1 MQEIDV
7 IIPVYRPGKELVELI
22 ERLEHQSVP
31 VHRILLVN
39 TEEKYWKAF
48 EYDHP
53 HRKRYENIRLWHI
66 SKREFDHGKTR
77 REAVKKSKAGIFVMM
92 TQDAMPADEFLLER
106 LTAPLSQKNMA
117 ASYARQLPGDDAGA
131 VERFTR
137 QFNYPPE
144 SRIKSAADIPE
155 LGIKTYFC
163 SNVCAAYRRDIY
175 ERQGCEKSAKDVEK
189 LGIKAFFCSNVC
201 AAYRRDIYDRLG
213 GFVSRTIFNE
223 DMIYAAGCI
232 QAGYRIAYTAQ
243 AKVIHS
249 HQYTNK
255 VQFRRNFDLGVSQ
268 AEHPEIFRGV
278 PSESEGI
285 KLVKRT
291 AVYLREN
298 GKSRE
303 ILPMCVTS
311 IYKFFGYKLGKNYK
325 RLSFRRIMKYT
336 MNREYWSGMT
346 TEKW

>member
-1 MQEIDV
+1 M
-7 IIPVYRPGKELVELI
+7 
-22 ERLEHQSVP
+22 
-31 VHRILLVN
+31 
-39 TEEKYWKAF
+39 
-48 EYDHP
+48 
-53 HRKRYENIRLWHI
+53 
-66 SKREFDHGKTR
+66 
-77 REAVKKSKAGIFVMM
+77 KKSRAGIFVMM

-117 ASYARQLPGDDAGA
+117 VSYARQLPGDDAGA

-144 SRIKSAADIPE
+144 SRVKSAADIPE

-175 ERQGCEKSAKDVEK
+175 EKQ
-189 LGIKAFFCSNVC
+189 
-201 AAYRRDIYDRLG
+201 G
-213 GFVSRTIFNE
+213 GFPKRAIFNE

-268 AEHPEIFRGV
+268 AEHPEIFKGV

-291 AVYLREN
+291 AAYLREN

-336 MNREYWSGMT
+336 MNREYWSVMT
-346 TEKW
+346 TEKWEGLTMEMERSKLCAA

>member
-144 SRIKSAADIPE
+144 SRVKSAADIPE

-175 ERQGCEKSAKDVEK
+175 ERQG
-189 LGIKAFFCSNVC
+189 
-201 AAYRRDIYDRLG
+201 
-213 GFVSRTIFNE
+213 GFPKRAIFNE

>member
-175 ERQGCEKSAKDVEK
+175 ERQG
-189 LGIKAFFCSNVC
+189 
-201 AAYRRDIYDRLG
+201 
-213 GFVSRTIFNE
+213 GFPKRAIFNE

-268 AEHPEIFRGV
+268 AEHPEIFAAY

-285 KLVKRT
+285 RFVRQMIRHLREAGFKRKIPHVLVQSGFKYAGYLLGKHYRSLPGKLVVRMSNSK
-291 AVYLREN
+291 
-298 GKSRE
+298 
-303 ILPMCVTS
+303 
-311 IYKFFGYKLGKNYK
+311 
-325 RLSFRRIMKYT
+325 
-336 MNREYWSGMT
+336 EYWS
-346 TEKW
+346 

>member
-53 HRKRYENIRLWHI
+53 HRERYENIRLWHI

-77 REAVKKSKAGIFVMM
+77 REAVKKSRAGIFVMM

-117 ASYARQLPGDDAGA
+117 VSYARQLPGDDAGA

-144 SRIKSAADIPE
+144 SRVKSAADIPE

-175 ERQGCEKSAKDVEK
+175 EKQ
-189 LGIKAFFCSNVC
+189 
-201 AAYRRDIYDRLG
+201 G
-213 GFVSRTIFNE
+213 GFPKRAIFNE

-268 AEHPEIFRGV
+268 AEHPEIIKGV

-291 AVYLREN
+291 AAYLREN

>member
-175 ERQGCEKSAKDVEK
+175 ERQG
-189 LGIKAFFCSNVC
+189 
-201 AAYRRDIYDRLG
+201 
-213 GFVSRTIFNE
+213 GFPKRAIFNE

-268 AEHPEIFRGV
+268 AEHPEIFKGV

-291 AVYLREN
+291 AAYLREN

>member
-53 HRKRYENIRLWHI
+53 HRERYENIRLWHI

-77 REAVKKSKAGIFVMM
+77 REAVKKSRAGIFVMM

-175 ERQGCEKSAKDVEK
+175 ERQG
-189 LGIKAFFCSNVC
+189 
-201 AAYRRDIYDRLG
+201 
-213 GFVSRTIFNE
+213 GFPKRAIFNE

>member
-53 HRKRYENIRLWHI
+53 HRERYENIRLWHI

-77 REAVKKSKAGIFVMM
+77 REAVKKSRAGIFVMM

-117 ASYARQLPGDDAGA
+117 VSYARQLPGDDAGA

-144 SRIKSAADIPE
+144 SRVKSAADIPE

-175 ERQGCEKSAKDVEK
+175 EKQ
-189 LGIKAFFCSNVC
+189 
-201 AAYRRDIYDRLG
+201 G
-213 GFVSRTIFNE
+213 GFPKRAIFNE

-268 AEHPEIFRGV
+268 AEHPEIFKGV

-291 AVYLREN
+291 AAYLREN

-336 MNREYWSGMT
+336 MNREDWSGMT

>member
-117 ASYARQLPGDDAGA
+117 VSYARQLPGDDAGA

-175 ERQGCEKSAKDVEK
+175 ERQG
-189 LGIKAFFCSNVC
+189 
-201 AAYRRDIYDRLG
+201 
-213 GFVSRTIFNE
+213 GFPKRAIFNE

-243 AKVIHS
+243 AKVI
-249 HQYTNK
+249 
-255 VQFRRNFDLGVSQ
+255 
-268 AEHPEIFRGV
+268 
-278 PSESEGI
+278 PSGCS
-285 KLVKRT
+285 KL
-291 AVYLREN
+291 
-298 GKSRE
+298 
-303 ILPMCVTS
+303 
-311 IYKFFGYKLGKNYK
+311 
-325 RLSFRRIMKYT
+325 RIMPT
-336 MNREYWSGMT
+336 S
-346 TEKW
+346 

>member
-53 HRKRYENIRLWHI
+53 HRERYENIRLWHI

-175 ERQGCEKSAKDVEK
+175 ERQG
-189 LGIKAFFCSNVC
+189 
-201 AAYRRDIYDRLG
+201 
-213 GFVSRTIFNE
+213 GFPKRAIFNE

>member
-53 HRKRYENIRLWHI
+53 HRERYENIRLWHI

-77 REAVKKSKAGIFVMM
+77 REAVKKSRAGIFVMM

-117 ASYARQLPGDDAGA
+117 VSYARQLPGDDAGA

-144 SRIKSAADIPE
+144 SRVKSAADIPE

-175 ERQGCEKSAKDVEK
+175 EKQ
-189 LGIKAFFCSNVC
+189 
-201 AAYRRDIYDRLG
+201 G
-213 GFVSRTIFNE
+213 GFPKRAIFNE

-268 AEHPEIFRGV
+268 AEHPEIFKGV

-291 AVYLREN
+291 AAYLQKKR
-298 GKSRE
+298 KSRE

>member
-175 ERQGCEKSAKDVEK
+175 ERQG
-189 LGIKAFFCSNVC
+189 
-201 AAYRRDIYDRLG
+201 
-213 GFVSRTIFNE
+213 GFPKRAIFSE

>member
-53 HRKRYENIRLWHI
+53 HRERYENIRLWHI

-77 REAVKKSKAGIFVMM
+77 REAVKKSRAGIFVMM

-175 ERQGCEKSAKDVEK
+175 EKQ
-189 LGIKAFFCSNVC
+189 
-201 AAYRRDIYDRLG
+201 G
-213 GFVSRTIFNE
+213 GFPKRAIFNE

-268 AEHPEIFRGV
+268 AEHPEIFKGV

>member
-53 HRKRYENIRLWHI
+53 HRERYENIRLWHI

-77 REAVKKSKAGIFVMM
+77 REAVKKSRAGIFVMM

-144 SRIKSAADIPE
+144 SRVKSAADIPE

-175 ERQGCEKSAKDVEK
+175 EKQ
-189 LGIKAFFCSNVC
+189 
-201 AAYRRDIYDRLG
+201 G
-213 GFVSRTIFNE
+213 GFPKRAIFNE

-255 VQFRRNFDLGVSQ
+255 VQVRRNFDLGVSQ
-268 AEHPEIFRGV
+268 AEHPEIFKGV

-291 AVYLREN
+291 AAYLREN

>member
-53 HRKRYENIRLWHI
+53 HRERYENIRLWHI

-175 ERQGCEKSAKDVEK
+175 EKQ
-189 LGIKAFFCSNVC
+189 
-201 AAYRRDIYDRLG
+201 G
-213 GFVSRTIFNE
+213 GFPKRAIFNE

-268 AEHPEIFRGV
+268 AEHPEIFKGV

-291 AVYLREN
+291 AAYLREN

>member
-53 HRKRYENIRLWHI
+53 HRERYENIRLWHI

-77 REAVKKSKAGIFVMM
+77 REAVKKSRAGIFVMM

-117 ASYARQLPGDDAGA
+117 VSYARQLPGDDAGA

-137 QFNYPPE
+137 QVNYPPE

-175 ERQGCEKSAKDVEK
+175 EKQ
-189 LGIKAFFCSNVC
+189 
-201 AAYRRDIYDRLG
+201 G
-213 GFVSRTIFNE
+213 GFPKRAIFNE

>member
-155 LGIKTYFC
+155 LGIKPYFC

-175 ERQGCEKSAKDVEK
+175 ERQG
-189 LGIKAFFCSNVC
+189 
-201 AAYRRDIYDRLG
+201 
-213 GFVSRTIFNE
+213 GFPKRAIFNE

>member
-175 ERQGCEKSAKDVEK
+175 ERQG
-189 LGIKAFFCSNVC
+189 
-201 AAYRRDIYDRLG
+201 
-213 GFVSRTIFNE
+213 GFPKRAIFNE
-223 DMIYAAGCI
+223 DMIYAAKAVE
-232 QAGYRIAYTAQ
+232 AGYGIAYTAQ
-243 AKVIHS
+243 AGVFHS
-249 HQYTNK
+249 HNYTNIE
-255 VQFRRNFDLGVSQ
+255 QFHRNFDLGVSQ
-268 AEHPEIFRGV
+268 AEHPEVFAAY

-285 KLVKRT
+285 RFVKQMIGHLGEVGLKRQIPH
-291 AVYLREN
+291 VVVQSGFKYMGYL
-298 GKSRE
+298 
-303 ILPMCVTS
+303 
-311 IYKFFGYKLGKNYK
+311 LGKHYRSLPRGMVVRMSNSK
-325 RLSFRRIMKYT
+325 
-336 MNREYWSGMT
+336 EYWS
-346 TEKW
+346 

>member
-53 HRKRYENIRLWHI
+53 HRERYENIRLWHI

-77 REAVKKSKAGIFVMM
+77 REAVKKSRAGIFVMM

-117 ASYARQLPGDDAGA
+117 VSYARQLPGDDAGA

-144 SRIKSAADIPE
+144 SRVKSAADIPE

-175 ERQGCEKSAKDVEK
+175 ERQG
-189 LGIKAFFCSNVC
+189 
-201 AAYRRDIYDRLG
+201 
-213 GFVSRTIFNE
+213 GFPKRAIFNE